1 MKKVTVR
8 WMIQVAIL
16 SALAAVVMVGEFAIP
31 FIGPSFL
38 KMDFAEIVVLIGAFS
53 LGPVAGVVIEIF
65 KVLLNLLLDGTWSV
79 GIGEFANFLI
89 GTAFV
94 LPASII
100 YFRHKTK
107 KQAIIGLA
115 VGVVMMAI
123 ASALL
128 NLFVLLPMY
137 AGFMGLTI
145 EQLIMQYSLALPYV
159 TNVSTGILLGIIP
172 FNLFKGTLV
181 SIIVILLYKRVSP
194 LLKSHDTDATDETK
208 EE

>member
-16 SALAAVVMVGEFAIP
+16 SALAAVTMVGEFAIP

-53 LGPVAGVVIEIF
+53 LGPIAGVVIEAF

-115 VGVVMMAI
+115 VGIVSMAF

-137 AGFMGLTI
+137 AGFMGITT
-145 EQLIMQYSLALPYV
+145 EQLILQYSLALPYV
-159 TNVSTGILLGIIP
+159 TDITTGILFGIIP
-172 FNLFKGTLV
+172 FNLFKGIIV
-181 SIIVILLYKRVSP
+181 SFIVILIYKRISP
-194 LLKSHDTDATDETK
+194 LLKGRDIDSID
-208 EE
+208 